1 MRRRVDG
8 RELGS
13 TVGGP
18 GSLLITQSMDM
29 RKKLPKAAPSLSETS
44 SKGGKPTI
52 VLGSKAQRERGSNS
66 ALASNIAIGTDT
78 LKRDDRKK
86 KTLGLVVERSEW

>member
-1 MRRRVDG
+1 METRVGVNGG
-8 RELGS
+8 RA
-13 TVGGP
+13 
-18 GSLLITQSMDM
+18 GSLLITQSMDV

-78 LKRDDRKK
+78 LKRDGRKK